1 MCVASS
7 HAAGS
12 DKQLAVTNPS
22 LSTISLHR
30 SASSS
35 VPRKSED
42 PSRHGSP
49 DAWSSRELWM
59 LYWMAGLS
67 TAAVAAGLLAAW
79 RFQVM
84 LDAQRARIEGRRG

>member
-1 MCVASS
+1 
-7 HAAGS
+7 
-12 DKQLAVTNPS
+12 
-22 LSTISLHR
+22 
-30 SASSS
+30 
-35 VPRKSED
+35 
-42 PSRHGSP
+42 
-49 DAWSSRELWM
+49 M